1 MSLTVIKE
9 QMRKLMLST
18 AANEIDEVLARQ
30 KKAVSLGWV
39 AELLEKELDTRRV
52 NSITKRIKLARFP
65 ETTSLEGFDWGFN
78 EKIDRAAVEELAS
91 LKFVDDNEIALM
103 LGSPGTGKTHLGIAI
118 GVIAAQRGHR
128 VYWSS
133 VKRLAKLIEQARA
146 RNTLDLLFKQILS
159 SKLWILDDWG
169 VISMSRE
176 VSEEIFDL
184 LDRRKHSCA
193 LLLTSNRD
201 VEEWPRVFPDPVIA
215 NAAIDRLFE
224 RAKVVVF
231 EGPSYRLKGRINC
244 GQIEEIDTAEMPG

>member
-1 MSLTVIKE
+1 MSLQVVKE

-18 AANEIDEVLARQ
+18 AANEIDEILTKQ
-30 KKAVSLGWV
+30 KKAVSLGWIT
-39 AELLEKELDTRRV
+39 ELLEKELDMRRA
-52 NSITKRIKLARFP
+52 NSVTKRVKLARFP
-65 ETTSLEGFDWGFN
+65 EITSLEGFDWSFN
-78 EKIDRAAVEELAS
+78 EKIDRVAVEELAT
-91 LKFVDDNEIALM
+91 LKFVEDNEIALM
-103 LGSPGTGKTHLGIAI
+103 LGNTGTGKSHLGIAI

-231 EGPSYRLKGRINC
+231 EGPSYRLKGRISC
-244 GQIEEIDTAEMPG
+244 GQFEEIDSGEMPG

>member
-1 MSLTVIKE
+1 MSLQVVKE
-9 QMRKLMLST
+9 QMRRLLLST
-18 AANEIDEVLARQ
+18 AANEIDSVLTQQ
-30 KKAVSLGWV
+30 KKAVSLGWLS
-39 AELLEKELDTRRV
+39 ELLEKELDARRT
-52 NSITKRIKLARFP
+52 NSITRRIKLARFP
-65 ETTSLEGFDWGFN
+65 EVTSLENFDWSFN
-78 EKIDRAAVEELAS
+78 DKIDRAAVEELAT
-91 LKFVDDNEIALM
+91 LQFVEDNDIALL
-103 LGSPGTGKTHLGIAI
+103 LGSPGTGKTHLGISI
-118 GVIAAQRGHR
+118 GVMAAQRGHR

-133 VKRLAKLIEQARA
+133 VKRLAKQIEQARA

-169 VISMSRE
+169 VISMNRE

-201 VEEWPRVFPDPVIA
+201 VEEWPRVFPDPIIA

-231 EGPSYRLKGRINC
+231 EGPSYRLKGRIAC
-244 GQIEEIDTAEMPG
+244 VQSEEIDSE

>member
-1 MSLTVIKE
+1 MSLQVVKE
-9 QMRKLMLST
+9 QMRRLLLST
-18 AANEIDEVLARQ
+18 AASEIDEILARQ
-30 KKAVSLGWV
+30 KKAVSLGWLS
-39 AELLEKELDTRRV
+39 ELLEKELDARRA

-65 ETTSLEGFDWGFN
+65 EVTSLEGFDWSFN
-78 EKIDRAAVEELAS
+78 EKIDRAAAEELAT
-91 LKFVDDNEIALM
+91 LKFVEDNEIALL

-133 VKRLAKLIEQARA
+133 VKRLAKQIEQARA

-169 VISMSRE
+169 VISMNRE

-201 VEEWPRVFPDPVIA
+201 VEEWPRVFPDPIIA

-231 EGPSYRLKGRINC
+231 EGPSYRLKGRIAC
-244 GQIEEIDTAEMPG
+244 TPSEEIDSE